1 MFHVLLLKRVVM
13 KVFDNIALAAAQ
25 IMIPAEGTD
34 LKKWAVIACDQYT
47 SEPDYW
53 KKVEENVGD
62 SPSALRLILPEV
74 YLGTENEQQISERL
88 RNISGTAEEYIKNG
102 VWKTLGEGVILVDR
116 KTDLHPS
123 RKGLVAA
130 VDLEQY
136 SFEPGNKEKIRA
148 TEGTVLSRIPPRVRI
163 RANSPVE
170 LPHVMLLIDDPEDTV
185 IGHAIDSLKE
195 KNSKPI
201 YDTDLFGKSGH
212 VTGYFVNA
220 QTDVFDKVTN
230 ALAELLDRSE
240 DKMLFAVGDGNHSLA
255 SAKAHWDNIKDD
267 LDIKERGDHP
277 ARFALVEIV
286 NIHDAGLD
294 FEPIHRVVFEKD
306 RDELLSE
313 ALEFFKDNKASV
325 GSEKISSAQNIVFVS
340 DKGEDKVLRIE
351 EAPHTLAVG
360 SIQMFLDKI
369 GAEVDYIHGED
380 SVRSLSKG
388 NVTGILLPEVRK
400 DSFFETIARE
410 GVFPRKTF
418 SMGEAFEKRF
428 YLEAKMIR

>member
-1 MFHVLLLKRVVM
+1 M

-25 IMIPAEGTD
+25 IMIPVEGTD

-240 DKMLFAVGDGNHSLA
+240 DGMLFAVGDGNHSLA

>member
-1 MFHVLLLKRVVM
+1 M

-25 IMIPAEGTD
+25 IMIPEDGTD
-34 LKKWAVIACDQYT
+34 LNKWSVIACDQYT
-47 SEPDYW
+47 SELDYW
-53 KKVEENVGD
+53 KEVEANVGD
-62 SPSALRLILPEV
+62 APSTLRLILPEV
-74 YLGTENEQQISERL
+74 YLGIENDEQISQRL
-88 RNISGTAEEYIKNG
+88 KKIAETANSYIENNI
-102 VWKTLGEGVILVDR
+102 WKTLGEGVILVDR
-116 KTDLHPS
+116 ATFLHPS

-130 VDLEQY
+130 IDLEQY

-170 LPHVMLLIDDPEDTV
+170 LPHVMLLIDDPNDTV
-185 IGHAIDSLKE
+185 IGKAMEELKA

-212 VTGYFVNA
+212 ITGYFVNA
-220 QTDVFDKVTN
+220 QTDVFDEMTN

-240 DKMLFAVGDGNHSLA
+240 DGMLFAVGDGNHSLA

-286 NIHDAGLD
+286 NIHDKGLD
-294 FEPIHRVVFEKD
+294 FEPIHRVVFGMDKEN
-306 RDELLSE
+306 LLKK
-313 ALEFFKDNKASV
+313 AMEFFKDNDASI
-325 GSEKISSAQNIVFVS
+325 GTEKIEGAQNIVFVAEGS
-340 DKGEDKVLRIE
+340 EDTVLRINK
-351 EAPHTLAVG
+351 APHTLAVG
-360 SIQMFLDKI
+360 SIQLFLDSLSSNTTLDGSGI
-369 GAEVDYIHGED
+369 EVDYIHGED
-380 SVRSLSKG
+380 SVRSLAKNG
-388 NVTGILLPEVRK
+388 NTGILLPDVRK
-400 DSFFETIARE
+400 DSFFETISKE

>member
-1 MFHVLLLKRVVM
+1 M

-53 KKVEENVGD
+53 KEVEENVGD

-240 DKMLFAVGDGNHSLA
+240 DGMLFAVGDGNHSLA

-340 DKGEDKVLRIE
+340 DKSEDKVLRIE

>member
-1 MFHVLLLKRVVM
+1 M

-53 KKVEENVGD
+53 KEVEENVGD

-88 RNISGTAEEYIKNG
+88 RKISGTAEEYIKNG

-185 IGHAIDSLKE
+185 IGQAIDSLKE

-325 GSEKISSAQNIVFVS
+325 GSEKISGAQNIVFVS

-351 EAPHTLAVG
+351 DAPHTLAVG

>member
-53 KKVEENVGD
+53 KEVEENVGD

-88 RNISGTAEEYIKNG
+88 RKISGTAEEYIKNG

-185 IGHAIDSLKE
+185 IGQAIDSLKE

-325 GSEKISSAQNIVFVS
+325 GSEKISGAQNIVFVS

-351 EAPHTLAVG
+351 DAPHTLAVG

>member
-1 MFHVLLLKRVVM
+1 M

-53 KKVEENVGD
+53 KEVEENVGD

-88 RNISGTAEEYIKNG
+88 RKISGTAEEYIKNG

-185 IGHAIDSLKE
+185 IGQAIDSLKE

-325 GSEKISSAQNIVFVS
+325 GSEKISGAQNIVFVS

-351 EAPHTLAVG
+351 DAPHTLAVG

-369 GAEVDYIHGED
+369 RAEVDYIHSED
-380 SVRSLSKG
+380 SVRSLAKG

>member
-53 KKVEENVGD
+53 KEVEENVGD

-185 IGHAIDSLKE
+185 IGHAIDSHKE

-240 DKMLFAVGDGNHSLA
+240 DGMLFAVGDGNHSLA

-340 DKGEDKVLRIE
+340 DKSEDKVLRIE

>member
-1 MFHVLLLKRVVM
+1 M

-53 KKVEENVGD
+53 KEVEENVGD

-240 DKMLFAVGDGNHSLA
+240 DGMLFAVGDGNHSLA

-428 YLEAKMIR
+428 YLEAKIIE

>member
-53 KKVEENVGD
+53 KEVEENVGD

-240 DKMLFAVGDGNHSLA
+240 DGMLFAVGDGNHSLA

>member
-1 MFHVLLLKRVVM
+1 MFLVLLLKRVVM

-25 IMIPAEGTD
+25 IMIPVEGTD

-240 DKMLFAVGDGNHSLA
+240 DGMLFAVGDGNHSLA

>member
-1 MFHVLLLKRVVM
+1 M

-340 DKGEDKVLRIE
+340 DKGEDRVLRIE

>member
-1 MFHVLLLKRVVM
+1 M

-53 KKVEENVGD
+53 KEVEENVGD

-185 IGHAIDSLKE
+185 IGQAIDSLKE

-325 GSEKISSAQNIVFVS
+325 GSEKISGAQNIVFVS

-351 EAPHTLAVG
+351 DAPHTLAVG

>member
-1 MFHVLLLKRVVM
+1 M

-102 VWKTLGEGVILVDR
+102 VWRTLGEGVMLVDR